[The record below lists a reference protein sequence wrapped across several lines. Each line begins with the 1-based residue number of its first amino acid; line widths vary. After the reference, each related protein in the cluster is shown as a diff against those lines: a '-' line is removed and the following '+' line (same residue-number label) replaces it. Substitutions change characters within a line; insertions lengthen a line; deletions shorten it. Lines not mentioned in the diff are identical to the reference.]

1 MRCAIKCIKCVT
13 DRVVGTANCVG
24 IPVSAILIWGKYDS
38 WGVLK
43 NTDWGVVLFPMIV
56 IVIVNIFYCT
66 LCAML
71 LKTGEAEENS
81 GSIV

>member
-13 DRVVGTANCVG
+13 DRAVGAANCVG
-24 IPVSAILIWGKYDS
+24 IPVSVFLIWGKYDS